1 MTLANFKLFFD
12 VAARPGWV
20 KSLEGVLE
28 DTSLEPSSLEPS
40 KTPFLKDLQ
49 LKRVKKEL
57 FRRFGGPTWPTCS
70 MARLWQILTF
80 FWMFRL
86 DGSTRIGK
94 IIGGSGGGASSR
106 QRAKKLAK
114 VLKIIPRPSKTEPRS
129 LQRKAGRKVRMP
141 ATPRSRKFSWKS
153 VETNEANI
161 IATVWTF
168 LARSGGAGEVV
179 ENLSHTGPQRVGG

>member
-1 MTLANFKLFFD
+1 MANMAPWHDFGKFLAFFD
-12 VAARPGWV
+12 VSARPAWER
-20 KSLEGVLE
+20 SLEGVLE
-28 DTSLEPSSLEPS
+28 ET
-40 KTPFLKDLQ
+40 
-49 LKRVKKEL
+49 
-57 FRRFGGPTWPTCS
+57 
-70 MARLWQILTF
+70 
-80 FWMFRL
+80 
-86 DGSTRIGK
+86 
-94 IIGGSGGGASSR
+94 SSR